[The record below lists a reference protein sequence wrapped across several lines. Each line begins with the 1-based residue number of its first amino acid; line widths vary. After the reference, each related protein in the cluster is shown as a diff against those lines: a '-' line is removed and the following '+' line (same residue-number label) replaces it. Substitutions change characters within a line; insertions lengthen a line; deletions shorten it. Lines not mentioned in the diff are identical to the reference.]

1 MDTDSTK
8 PYNNASINNLASGGN
23 RGAYPLSYFD
33 QAKHFE
39 GGGGTSNDRLDG
51 TYIPSQ
57 WGRVI
62 NDGTFDNSI
71 FALLGGYN
79 TENFNGET
87 NFSIRTLWNSAT
99 KIFTVGWYN
108 LRSGK
113 ATDNNA
119 EVNLEIQFNMNDD
132 SFKIVHGK
140 FGNHFPDLANNTHS
154 TFLKYFT
161 GFSKDL
167 CCLTTLLS

>member
-1 MDTDSTK
+1 ME
-8 PYNNASINNLASGGN
+8 
-23 RGAYPLSYFD
+23 
-33 QAKHFE
+33 H
-39 GGGGTSNDRLDG
+39 
-51 TYIPSQ
+51 YIPYQ
-57 WGRVI
+57 WGRP
-62 NDGTFDNSI
+62 GTNHEGAFDNSI

-79 TENFNGET
+79 NQNFNGET

-113 ATDNNA
+113 STDNNA

-140 FGNHFPDLANNTHS
+140 FGNNFPDAINLMLILVHS
-154 TFLKYFT
+154 TISLESAKI
-161 GFSKDL
+161 L
-167 CCLTTLLS
+167 VV